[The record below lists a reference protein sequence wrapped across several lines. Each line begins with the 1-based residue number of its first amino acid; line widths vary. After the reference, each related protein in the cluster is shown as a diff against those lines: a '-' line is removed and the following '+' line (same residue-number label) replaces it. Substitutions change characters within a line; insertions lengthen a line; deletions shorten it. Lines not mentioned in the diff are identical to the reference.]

1 MINFMNKQ
9 LPILNNRNEQQGF
22 VLLFA
27 IVVSAV
33 IFFIG
38 AGIFSIAYK
47 ELIISSLGK
56 DSQKSIFMADSAIEC
71 ALQVYRDGKFDGGN
85 LAIVGNFSCFG
96 ELVSIDGVDAST
108 TSLAFRLSLDDA
120 CARVSVSRETSKFV
134 FFAQGYNKCNEGS
147 PVENFPGLTE
157 RVYKVE
163 VPR

>member
-1 MINFMNKQ
+1 MNKQ
-9 LPILNNRNEQQGF
+9 LLILNNRNEQQGF

-71 ALQVYRDGKFDGGN
+71 ALQAYRDGKFDG
-85 LAIVGNFSCFG
+85 
-96 ELVSIDGVDAST
+96 
-108 TSLAFRLSLDDA
+108 SLASVSNLNCFEETVDFENSSETDRTSFTLQLPDDDA
-120 CARVSVSRETSKFV
+120 CARVTIQRETDKIT
-134 FFAQGYNKCNEGS
+134 FFSQGYNKCNNGT
-147 PVENFPGLTE
+147 PVQFPGLTE

-163 VPR
+163 VARQ